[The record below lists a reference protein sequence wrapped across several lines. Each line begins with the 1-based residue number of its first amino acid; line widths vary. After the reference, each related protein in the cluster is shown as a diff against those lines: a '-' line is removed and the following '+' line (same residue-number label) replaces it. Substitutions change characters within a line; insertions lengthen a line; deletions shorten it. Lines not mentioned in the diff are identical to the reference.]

1 MDKCIWD
8 RPTTGKFNCEL
19 YRAWIAKGECYKCP
33 NYKEGTMELQKLY
46 DIYEGYLKNDNIKKA
61 ILTMKA
67 IVEHN
72 TRTIDPD
79 WKDIIEEFNRR
90 LSNGN

>member
-1 MDKCIWD
+1 MNKCIWD
-8 RPTTGKFNCEL
+8 RPTTSGYHCEIH
-19 YRAWIAKGECYKCP
+19 RAWISKGECYNCP
-33 NYKEGTMELQKLY
+33 NYKEETMELQKLY
-46 DIYEGYLKNDNIKKA
+46 DIYEGCLKNNNLEKA

-67 IVEHN
+67 IVEYN

-90 LSNGN
+90 LDN

>member
-8 RPTTGKFNCEL
+8 RPTAGRFNCEL
-19 YRAWIAKGECYKCP
+19 NRAWIVKGECNKCP
-33 NYKEGTMELQKLY
+33 NYKRGTMELQKLF
-46 DIYEGYLKNDNIKKA
+46 DIYEGYLKNDNLEKA

-67 IVEHN
+67 IIEYK
-72 TRTIDPD
+72 TIDPD

-90 LSNGN
+90 LSNSD